1 MRNLLRKKMRQKM
14 FKIDIDIK
22 TIFILVLGVAL
33 VLSFLFRPSK
43 EIDTYEEEIKLLNQQ
58 NIMLLQ
64 NNDSISLLN
73 KKLTEDVI
81 VLEESV
87 EVVNLKLEDSD
98 KEIRKLKNR
107 KNEIH
112 SNVVFMDAN
121 GVTSNMSNYLKRR
134 H

>member
-1 MRNLLRKKMRQKM
+1 MRQKM